1 MKKHYAALVK
11 IEEAVHRHSV
21 HALAPYSGEGGK
33 RMDYAAAGNE
43 LVMLIESLKP
53 DLPQQAALLLPQHA
67 KRVRIILRRSKT
79 TAPPADALR
88 GLSNAVWDY
97 LNDPTYEAYAR

>member
-11 IEEAVHRHSV
+11 LEAVVQRHTQ
-21 HALAPYSGEGGK
+21 HALLPYSGEGGK

-43 LVMLIESLKP
+43 LVILVESLKSE
-53 DLPQQAALLLPQHA
+53 LPLEAALLLPQHA
-67 KRVRIILRRSKT
+67 KRVRTILRRSTT

-88 GLSNAVWDY
+88 GLFNAVWEY
-97 LNDPTYEAYAR
+97 LNEPAYAAYAR